1 MAQGCY
7 KLPAMDEWVRLRRT
21 TINNESI
28 IMELQNVTT
37 NLHEQ
42 QQIIFVDVFF
52 QIKFLSVLDAR
63 VTGASTIFA
72 PDKIV
77 SRRIKS
83 QCKMSWN
90 I

>member
-1 MAQGCY
+1 
-7 KLPAMDEWVRLRRT
+7 
-21 TINNESI
+21 
-28 IMELQNVTT
+28 MELQNVTT

-72 PDKIV
+72 PHKIV
-77 SRRIKS
+77 SHRIKS